1 MINHQMR
8 SWLKTHT
15 PLIAN
20 IASRAYSIARVGA
33 NKKITKSFQ
42 KPLFTGLY
50 IDVMNG
56 ENVPKEELISKI
68 DSGHII
74 LAKDLLNNVGLEEE
88 IKSLLSNSYRI
99 PYEDLDRIHELLTL
113 DQILEISEKLQ
124 LSENMLKIE
133 CSIFFALFGSSKE
146 LYAEMM
152 PNLRPQIP
160 HSFFSGKEKEIE
172 SRIGRGKMNPH
183 GPHKDS
189 WRYHPFNTINVWAAL
204 SAATPL
210 NGMMVIPHTVDYS
223 PKFANNEII
232 YGCDT
237 YPEKQYITQM
247 NSGDVLLFRGELVH
261 GSILN
266 QTDKTRFAF
275 SMRCTLE
282 KPSFHR
288 NFMYNYVR
296 ILPTFSNLT
305 INKIFSKNL
314 FEPKSRDIH
323 FETFGPQPRPLRKIS
338 REENG
343 KLIVQTS
350 EGEKKFCLRCPHKGA
365 PLIDG
370 WLENGKIV
378 CPQHQLRI
386 DPLE

>member
-1 MINHQMR
+1 MINHRIR

-15 PLIAN
+15 PFLAN
-20 IASRAYSIARVGA
+20 IASRAYSIARVSA
-33 NKKITKSFQ
+33 NKKATKGFQ
-42 KPLFTGLY
+42 KTLFTGSY
-50 IDVMNG
+50 IDVMTSQ
-56 ENVPKEELISKI
+56 NVPQEELISKI

-74 LAKDLLNNVGLEEE
+74 LAKNFLNNIGLEEE
-88 IKSLLSNSYRI
+88 IKSLLSNSYKI
-99 PYEDLDRIHELLTL
+99 SYEDLDQIHELLTL
-113 DQILEISEKLQ
+113 DQILEATEKLKF
-124 LSENMLKIE
+124 SENILKIE
-133 CSIFFALFGSSKE
+133 CSIFFALFGASKE

-160 HSFFSGKEKEIE
+160 YGYFKEKEKEIE
-172 SRIGRGKMNPH
+172 SRIGRGKMSPH

-189 WRYHPFNTINVWAAL
+189 WRYHPYNTINVWAAL
-204 SAATPL
+204 SDATPL
-210 NGMMVIPHTVDYS
+210 NGMMIIPHTVDYS

-237 YPEKQYITQM
+237 YPENQYITQM
-247 NSGDVLLFRGELVH
+247 NSGDVILFRSELLH

-282 KPSFHR
+282 KPTFHR
-288 NFMYNYVR
+288 DFMYNYVR

-314 FEPKSRDIH
+314 FEPKSCDIH
-323 FETFGPQPRPLRKIS
+323 YKNFGPQPRPLREIS
-338 REENG
+338 RVENG

-350 EGEKKFCLRCPHKGA
+350 EGEKEFCLRCPHKGA

-370 WLENGKIV
+370 RLENGKIV

>member
-1 MINHQMR
+1 MIKHR
-8 SWLKTHT
+8 YISWLKTHT
-15 PLIAN
+15 PFIAN
-20 IASRAYSIARVGA
+20 IASRAYSIIRIGA
-33 NKKITKSFQ
+33 NKRITKSFQ
-42 KPLFTGLY
+42 KTLFTGPY
-50 IDVMNG
+50 IDAMTK
-56 ENVPKEELISKI
+56 ENIPQEELVSKI

-74 LAKDLLNNVGLEEE
+74 LAKDFLNNVGLEKE
-88 IKSLLSNSYRI
+88 IKSLLSNSYQI
-99 PYEDLDRIHELLTL
+99 PYKDLDRIHDLLSL
-113 DQILEISEKLQ
+113 DQILEVTEKLK
-124 LSENMLKIE
+124 LSENIIKIE
-133 CSIFFALFGSSKE
+133 CSILFALFGSSKE
-146 LYAEMM
+146 LYAEMT

-160 HSFFSGKEKEIE
+160 YSFFREKEKEIE

-204 SAATPL
+204 SDSTPL
-210 NGMMVIPHTVDYS
+210 NGMMIIPHTVDYS
-223 PKFANNEII
+223 PKFANNEIL

-247 NSGDVLLFRGELVH
+247 NSGDVLLFRSELIH
-261 GSILN
+261 GSVIN
-266 QTDKTRFAF
+266 QTERTRFAF

-296 ILPTFSNLT
+296 ILPKFSNLT

-314 FEPKSRDIH
+314 FEPKSRDRH
-323 FETFGPQPRPLRKIS
+323 FETFGTQSRSLREIS

-350 EGEKKFCLRCPHKGA
+350 EGEKQFCLRCPHKGS

-386 DPLE
+386 DPIE